1 MTETRSGPV
10 IIGYDDSPAADH
22 ALHEAAHLLEGRE
35 AFVVVVWE
43 AGRAFEIASSTA
55 SLGPPPVNVDIRSAL
70 EVDRAL
76 YESAERLA
84 QAGAVHA
91 RHLGLKAEGLAVADE
106 VTVADTLLRLAGEN
120 DSQAIVVGN
129 TTRRAITEILVGST
143 TRALL
148 RRATCPVVV
157 VRAPVD
163 GEHGS

>member
-1 MTETRSGPV
+1 
-10 IIGYDDSPAADH
+10 
-22 ALHEAAHLLEGRE
+22 
-35 AFVVVVWE
+35 
-43 AGRAFEIASSTA
+43 
-55 SLGPPPVNVDIRSAL
+55 
-70 EVDRAL
+70 
-76 YESAERLA
+76 
-84 QAGAVHA
+84 VHA